1 MSVACNEKSYETAG
15 YLLESQQL
23 SQGQDVNLC
32 KPKALKVG
40 SFVVLFHVRCCWISP
55 AACGLGGTGG
65 RSWSGCSP
73 RPGRSSL
80 RSLSPG
86 LGLCPADRGEA
97 HPLHGPLSTDLP
109 LCGGSKPTAAPSEA
123 VGTRRNMH
131 NPAETPAGHIAEN
144 LLKAKEIALNDSR
157 VPEQLRNYL
166 QKALDVALGLDPYLD
181 AMATSKRKTSP
192 DHVPGDAEGA
202 GSRVRLQEGR
212 ASGSL
217 NGQIFRM
224 LVHMIRA
231 RKILLI
237 GKLKGYSI
245 LAIAE
250 ELPDDGKIFAC
261 AEAPYLGVNSQEAF
275 DYSSDGKKISMR
287 VGPVAD
293 TLEALHAEDEHFD
306 IVFIDAD
313 QRNAVHYYSFVMDNH
328 LLRMDAVIC
337 VENTLMKGQ
346 VYLEN
351 VSDENVLAV
360 RKLNSVINS
369 DPRVE
374 QVILPVQSGLSVIRR
389 IPVPP
394 DAVIESKEEVVR
406 DDVFWGYNRRCILD
420 RLRLDGKVAY
430 VTGGGQGIGRAFAH
444 ALGEAGAK
452 VAVVDLVLAK
462 AEAVVSELSLKG
474 IKSLALAVDV
484 SKPEDVQRMVDA
496 IVARWGTIHIAC
508 NNAGINLN
516 SASEE
521 TSLEEWDKT
530 FSVNLRGLFLC
541 CQAAGRIM
549 LNQGYGKII
558 NTASMAS
565 LIVPH
570 PQKQLAYNVSKAG
583 VVKLTQTLG
592 TEWVDRG
599 VKVNCISPGIV
610 DTPLIRSKE
619 LRPLVQRWM
628 GDIPA
633 GRLAQTTDL
642 QAAVVYLASE
652 ASDYM
657 TGHNLVIEGGQSL
670 W

>member
-1 MSVACNEKSYETAG
+1 MVAGTA
-15 YLLESQQL
+15 
-23 SQGQDVNLC
+23 
-32 KPKALKVG
+32 
-40 SFVVLFHVRCCWISP
+40 
-55 AACGLGGTGG
+55 
-65 RSWSGCSP
+65 
-73 RPGRSSL
+73 
-80 RSLSPG
+80 
-86 LGLCPADRGEA
+86 EA
-97 HPLHGPLSTDLP
+97 HTSSDTGMS
-109 LCGGSKPTAAPSEA
+109 
-123 VGTRRNMH
+123 
-131 NPAETPAGHIAEN
+131 
-144 LLKAKEIALNDSR
+144 
-157 VPEQLRNYL
+157 PE
-166 QKALDVALGLDPYLD
+166 
-181 AMATSKRKTSP
+181 
-192 DHVPGDAEGA
+192 
-202 GSRVRLQEGR
+202 
-212 ASGSL
+212 
-217 NGQIFRM
+217 
-224 LVHMIRA
+224 
-231 RKILLI
+231 
-237 GKLKGYSI
+237 
-245 LAIAE
+245 E

-261 AEAPYLGVNSQEAF
+261 AEAPYQGVNSQEAF

-313 QRNAVHYYSFVMDNH
+313 QRDAVHYYSFVMDNH

-351 VSDENVLAV
+351 VSDENV
-360 RKLNSVINS
+360 
-369 DPRVE
+369 
-374 QVILPVQSGLSVIRR
+374 ILPVQSGLSIVRR

-406 DDVFWGYNRRCILD
+406 DDVFWGYNRRRILD

-496 IVARWGTIHIAC
+496 IVARWGTVHIAC

-633 GRLAQTTDL
+633 GRLARTTDL

>member
-1 MSVACNEKSYETAG
+1 MGTRC
-15 YLLESQQL
+15 LRQQ
-23 SQGQDVNLC
+23 Q
-32 KPKALKVG
+32 
-40 SFVVLFHVRCCWISP
+40 FHVDGALPHGYWAESP
-55 AACGLGGTGG
+55 AGL
-65 RSWSGCSP
+65 
-73 RPGRSSL
+73 
-80 RSLSPG
+80 
-86 LGLCPADRGEA
+86 
-97 HPLHGPLSTDLP
+97 
-109 LCGGSKPTAAPSEA
+109 
-123 VGTRRNMH
+123 
-131 NPAETPAGHIAEN
+131 IAEN

-157 VPEQLRNYL
+157 VPEQLKNYL

-192 DHVPGDAEGA
+192 DHSPGDIGRTET
-202 GSRVRLQEGR
+202 RVRLQEEHS
-212 ASGSL
+212 SGSL

-287 VGPVAD
+287 VGPTAD

-313 QRNAVHYYSFVMDNH
+313 QRNAVNYYSFVMDNH

-351 VSDENVLAV
+351 ISDETVLAI
-360 RKLNSVINS
+360 RKLNTVINL

-374 QVILPVQSGLSVIRR
+374 QIILPVQSGLSIIRR
-389 IPVPP
+389 SPAPP
-394 DAVIESKEEVVR
+394 DAVIKSKVVR
-406 DDVFWGYNRRCILD
+406 DDIFWGYNRHRILD

-462 AEAVVSELSLKG
+462 AEAVVCELSLKG
-474 IKSLALAVDV
+474 IKSIALAADV
-484 SKPEDVQRMVDA
+484 GKPEDVQRMVDA
-496 IVARWGTIHIAC
+496 IVARWGTVHIAC
-508 NNAGINLN
+508 NNAGINMN
-516 SASEE
+516 SASED

-530 FSVNLRGLFLC
+530 FNVNLRGLFLC
-541 CQAAGRIM
+541 CQAVGRIM

-570 PQKQLAYNVSKAG
+570 PQKQLAYNTSKAG

-592 TEWVDRG
+592 TEWIDRG

-610 DTPLIRSKE
+610 DTPLIRSKD
-619 LRPLVQRWM
+619 LRPLVRRWLA
-628 GDIPA
+628 DIPA
-633 GRLAQTTDL
+633 GRLAQATDL

>member
-1 MSVACNEKSYETAG
+1 ISETT
-15 YLLESQQL
+15 
-23 SQGQDVNLC
+23 V
-32 KPKALKVG
+32 
-40 SFVVLFHVRCCWISP
+40 
-55 AACGLGGTGG
+55 
-65 RSWSGCSP
+65 
-73 RPGRSSL
+73 
-80 RSLSPG
+80 
-86 LGLCPADRGEA
+86 
-97 HPLHGPLSTDLP
+97 
-109 LCGGSKPTAAPSEA
+109 
-123 VGTRRNMH
+123 
-131 NPAETPAGHIAEN
+131 GHIAEN
-144 LLKAKEIALNDSR
+144 LLKAKEIALNDSH
-157 VPEQLRNYL
+157 VPEQLKNYL
-166 QKALDVALGLDPYLD
+166 QKALDVALGLDPYLG
-181 AMATSKRKTSP
+181 AMAVSKRYGLSFVTLYFYQDFGFFFNENLKGTYNLICEQAAVFP
-192 DHVPGDAEGA
+192 MV
-202 GSRVRLQEGR
+202 LF
-212 ASGSL
+212 L
-217 NGQIFRM
+217 NFHPCLSTGQIFRM
-224 LVHMIRA
+224 FVHMIRA

-245 LAIAE
+245 FAIAE
-250 ELPDDGKIFAC
+250 ELPEDGKIFAC
-261 AEAPYLGVNSQEAF
+261 AEEPYLGVNSQEAF
-275 DYSSDGKKISMR
+275 DYSSDDKKISIR

-306 IVFIDAD
+306 IAFIDAD

-374 QVILPVQSGLSVIRR
+374 QVILPVQSGLSIIQR

-394 DAVIESKEEVVR
+394 DTVIESKKQVVR
-406 DDVFWGYNRRCILD
+406 DDVFWGYNRCPILD
-420 RLRLDGKVAY
+420 RLRLDDKVAY

-452 VAVVDLVLAK
+452 VAVVDLVLAR
-462 AEAVVSELSLKG
+462 AEAVACELSLKG
-474 IKSLALAVDV
+474 IKSLALAADV

-496 IVARWGTIHIAC
+496 IVARWGTVHIAC

-530 FSVNLRGLFLC
+530 FNVNLRGLFLC
-541 CQAAGRIM
+541 CQVGRIM

-592 TEWVDRG
+592 TEWIDRG

-619 LRPLVQRWM
+619 LQPLVQRWM

>member
-1 MSVACNEKSYETAG
+1 
-15 YLLESQQL
+15 
-23 SQGQDVNLC
+23 
-32 KPKALKVG
+32 
-40 SFVVLFHVRCCWISP
+40 
-55 AACGLGGTGG
+55 
-65 RSWSGCSP
+65 
-73 RPGRSSL
+73 
-80 RSLSPG
+80 
-86 LGLCPADRGEA
+86 
-97 HPLHGPLSTDLP
+97 
-109 LCGGSKPTAAPSEA
+109 
-123 VGTRRNMH
+123 MH
-131 NPAETPAGHIAEN
+131 NPSGTLAGHIAEN

-157 VPEQLRNYL
+157 VPEQLGNYL

-181 AMATSKRKTSP
+181 AMAASKRKTSP
-192 DHVPGDAEGA
+192 EQIPGDAEGA
-202 GSRVRLQEGR
+202 ESRVRLQETS

-217 NGQIFRM
+217 NGQILRM
-224 LVHMIRA
+224 FVHMIRA

-237 GKLKGYSI
+237 GNPKGYTI
-245 LAIAE
+245 PAIAK
-250 ELPDDGKIFAC
+250 ELPGDGKIFVC
-261 AEAPYLGVNSQEAF
+261 AEVPCLGVNSQEEL
-275 DYSSDGKKISMR
+275 DCSSDGKKITMQA
-287 VGPVAD
+287 GPVAD
-293 TLEALHAEDEHFD
+293 TLKALHAEDEHFD
-306 IVFIDAD
+306 MVFIDAD
-313 QRNAVHYYSFVMDNH
+313 QRNAVQYYSFVMDNH
-328 LLRMDAVIC
+328 LLSMDAVIC

-374 QVILPVQSGLSVIRR
+374 QVVLPVQSGLSLIRR
-389 IPVPP
+389 SPVPP
-394 DAVIESKEEVVR
+394 DVAESKTQVLKDE
-406 DDVFWGYNRRCILD
+406 VFWGCHQRRILE
-420 RLRLDGKVAY
+420 RLRLDGRVAY

-462 AEAVVSELSLKG
+462 AEAVACELSLKG
-474 IKSLALAVDV
+474 IKSLALAADV

-496 IVARWGTIHIAC
+496 IVARWGTVHIAC

-516 SASEE
+516 SASED

-530 FSVNLRGLFLC
+530 FNVNLRGLFLC

-570 PQKQLAYNVSKAG
+570 PQKQLAYNASKAG

-592 TEWVDRG
+592 TEWIDRG

-610 DTPLIRSKE
+610 DTPLIRSQE
-619 LRPLVQRWM
+619 LRPLVRRWLAT
-628 GDIPA
+628 IPA
-633 GRLAQTTDL
+633 GRLAQPTDL

>member
-1 MSVACNEKSYETAG
+1 M
-15 YLLESQQL
+15 
-23 SQGQDVNLC
+23 
-32 KPKALKVG
+32 AL
-40 SFVVLFHVRCCWISP
+40 
-55 AACGLGGTGG
+55 
-65 RSWSGCSP
+65 
-73 RPGRSSL
+73 
-80 RSLSPG
+80 
-86 LGLCPADRGEA
+86 
-97 HPLHGPLSTDLP
+97 
-109 LCGGSKPTAAPSEA
+109 
-123 VGTRRNMH
+123 RR
-131 NPAETPAGHIAEN
+131 AGH
-144 LLKAKEIALNDSR
+144 
-157 VPEQLRNYL
+157 
-166 QKALDVALGLDPYLD
+166 
-181 AMATSKRKTSP
+181 
-192 DHVPGDAEGA
+192 
-202 GSRVRLQEGR
+202 
-212 ASGSL
+212 
-217 NGQIFRM
+217 IFRM
-224 LVHMIRA
+224 LVHMIKA

-287 VGPVAD
+287 VGPMED
-293 TLEALHAEDEHFD
+293 TLKALHAEAEHFD

-313 QRNAVHYYSFVMDNH
+313 QRNAVNYYSFVMDNH
-328 LLRMDAVIC
+328 LLRMDALIC

-351 VSDENVLAV
+351 ISDENVLAV
-360 RKLNSVINS
+360 RKLNTMINS
-369 DPRVE
+369 DLRVE
-374 QVILPVQSGLSVIRR
+374 QIILPVQNGLSIIRR
-389 IPVPP
+389 SPVPP
-394 DAVIESKEEVVR
+394 DAVIEPKKEVVR
-406 DDVFWGYNRRCILD
+406 DDVFWGYKRRRILD
-420 RLRLDGKVAY
+420 RLRLDDKVAY

-462 AEAVVSELSLKG
+462 AEAVACELSLKG
-474 IKSLALAVDV
+474 IKSIALAADV
-484 SKPEDVQRMVDA
+484 SKPEDVRRVVDA
-496 IVARWGTIHIAC
+496 IIEHWGTVHIAC
-508 NNAGINLN
+508 NNAGINMN
-516 SASEE
+516 SASED

-530 FSVNLRGLFLC
+530 FNVNLRGLFLC

-570 PQKQLAYNVSKAG
+570 PQKQLAYNASKAG

-592 TEWVDRG
+592 AEWIDRG

-610 DTPLIRSKE
+610 DTPLIHSRD
-619 LRPLVQRWM
+619 LQPLVRRWLL
-628 GDIPA
+628 DIPA
-633 GRLAQTTDL
+633 GRLAQVTDL

>member
-1 MSVACNEKSYETAG
+1 M
-15 YLLESQQL
+15 
-23 SQGQDVNLC
+23 
-32 KPKALKVG
+32 AL
-40 SFVVLFHVRCCWISP
+40 
-55 AACGLGGTGG
+55 
-65 RSWSGCSP
+65 
-73 RPGRSSL
+73 
-80 RSLSPG
+80 PG
-86 LGLCPADRGEA
+86 L
-97 HPLHGPLSTDLP
+97 
-109 LCGGSKPTAAPSEA
+109 
-123 VGTRRNMH
+123 TR
-131 NPAETPAGHIAEN
+131 ETPAGLIAEN

-157 VPEQLRNYL
+157 VPEQLKNYL

-192 DHVPGDAEGA
+192 DHSPGDAGGTET
-202 GSRVRLQEGR
+202 RVRLQEKC

-217 NGQIFRM
+217 NGKLVNQEDKIAPDWCKGQIFSMFVR
-224 LVHMIRA
+224 MIRA

-287 VGPVAD
+287 VGPTGDA
-293 TLEALHAEDEHFD
+293 LEALRAEDEHFD

-313 QRNAVHYYSFVMDNH
+313 QRNAVNYYSFVMDNH
-328 LLRMDAVIC
+328 LLRMDGVIC

-351 VSDENVLAV
+351 ISDENVLAV
-360 RKLNSVINS
+360 RKLNTVITS

-374 QVILPVQSGLSVIRR
+374 QIILPVQSGLSIIRR
-389 IPVPP
+389 NPAPP
-394 DAVIESKEEVVR
+394 DAVIESKKEVVR
-406 DDVFWGYNRRCILD
+406 DDVFWGYNRHRILD

-462 AEAVVSELSLKG
+462 AEAVVCELSLKAGEAAVEGSDGRWCSVPRTEDGAVFHGQKMVQCSKLRPGAAADSAHPPVSRLPPPGKPRTG
-474 IKSLALAVDV
+474 IKSIALAADV
-484 SKPEDVQRMVDA
+484 SKPEDVQRVVDA
-496 IVARWGTIHIAC
+496 IVALWGTVHIAC
-508 NNAGINLN
+508 NNAGINMN
-516 SASEE
+516 SASED

-530 FSVNLRGLFLC
+530 FNVNLRGLFLC

-570 PQKQLAYNVSKAG
+570 PQKQLAYNASKAG

-592 TEWVDRG
+592 TEWIDRG

-610 DTPLIRSKE
+610 DTPLIRSKD
-619 LRPLVQRWM
+619 LQPLVRRWLA
-628 GDIPA
+628 DIPA
-633 GRLAQTTDL
+633 GRLARATDL

-670 W
+670 CRKTKG

>member
-1 MSVACNEKSYETAG
+1 MEELAI
-15 YLLESQQL
+15 
-23 SQGQDVNLC
+23 
-32 KPKALKVG
+32 
-40 SFVVLFHVRCCWISP
+40 R
-55 AACGLGGTGG
+55 
-65 RSWSGCSP
+65 
-73 RPGRSSL
+73 
-80 RSLSPG
+80 
-86 LGLCPADRGEA
+86 
-97 HPLHGPLSTDLP
+97 
-109 LCGGSKPTAAPSEA
+109 
-123 VGTRRNMH
+123 
-131 NPAETPAGHIAEN
+131 ETPAGLIAEN

-157 VPEQLRNYL
+157 VPEQLKNYL

-181 AMATSKRKTSP
+181 AMATSKRKSSP
-192 DHVPGDAEGA
+192 DRGPGDAGGTET
-202 GSRVRLQEGR
+202 RVRLQEEH
-212 ASGSL
+212 AFGSL
-217 NGQIFRM
+217 NGKLVNQEDKMTPDWCQIFRM
-224 LVHMIRA
+224 FVHMIRA

-237 GKLKGYSI
+237 GKLKGCSI

-261 AEAPYLGVNSQEAF
+261 TEVPYLGANSQEAF

-287 VGPVAD
+287 VGPMAD
-293 TLEALHAEDEHFD
+293 TLERLLWRQSCFMEFHGFPLYAWSCFQLNRENPTAILKLWKQEAQMAGSSVFSNIIFFQALHAEDEHFD

-313 QRNAVHYYSFVMDNH
+313 QRNAVNYYSFVMDNH

-351 VSDENVLAV
+351 ISDENVLAV
-360 RKLNSVINS
+360 RKLNTVINS

-374 QVILPVQSGLSVIRR
+374 QIILPVQNGLSIVRR
-389 IPVPP
+389 SHALP
-394 DAVIESKEEVVR
+394 DAVIESKKEVVK
-406 DDVFWGYNRRCILD
+406 DDVFWGYNRCRILD

-462 AEAVVSELSLKG
+462 AEAVVCELSLKG
-474 IKSLALAVDV
+474 IKSIALAADV
-484 SKPEDVQRMVDA
+484 SKPEDVQRIVDT
-496 IVARWGTIHIAC
+496 IVARWGTVHIAC
-508 NNAGINLN
+508 NNAGINMN
-516 SASEE
+516 SASED

-530 FSVNLRGLFLC
+530 FNINLRGLFLC

-570 PQKQLAYNVSKAG
+570 PQKQLAYNTSKAG

-592 TEWVDRG
+592 TEWIDRG

-610 DTPLIRSKE
+610 DTPLIRSKD
-619 LRPLVQRWM
+619 LRPLVRRWLA
-628 GDIPA
+628 DIPA
-633 GRLAQTTDL
+633 GRLARATDL

>member
-1 MSVACNEKSYETAG
+1 F
-15 YLLESQQL
+15 LL
-23 SQGQDVNLC
+23 
-32 KPKALKVG
+32 
-40 SFVVLFHVRCCWISP
+40 ISI
-55 AACGLGGTGG
+55 
-65 RSWSGCSP
+65 S
-73 RPGRSSL
+73 
-80 RSLSPG
+80 
-86 LGLCPADRGEA
+86 
-97 HPLHGPLSTDLP
+97 
-109 LCGGSKPTAAPSEA
+109 
-123 VGTRRNMH
+123 
-131 NPAETPAGHIAEN
+131 ETPAGHIAEN
-144 LLKAKEIALNDSR
+144 LLKAKEIALNDSH

-181 AMATSKRKTSP
+181 AMAASKRYRFSFVLSSCFRISFFFFNDHLKGTS
-192 DHVPGDAEGA
+192 DFHCEQSIVFLMVLF
-202 GSRVRLQEGR
+202 SNFHSCL
-212 ASGSL
+212 ST
-217 NGQIFRM
+217 GQIFRM
-224 LVHMIRA
+224 FVHMIRA

-250 ELPDDGKIFAC
+250 ELPADGKIFAC
-261 AEAPYLGVNSQEAF
+261 AEVPYLGVNSQEAF

-313 QRNAVHYYSFVMDNH
+313 QRNAVLCYSFVMDNH
-328 LLRMDAVIC
+328 LLSMDAVIC

-351 VSDENVLAV
+351 ISDENVLAV
-360 RKLNSVINS
+360 RKLNAVINS

-374 QVILPVQSGLSVIRR
+374 QVILPVQSGLSLIRR
-389 IPVPP
+389 SPVPP
-394 DAVIESKEEVVR
+394 DAVIESKKEVLR
-406 DDVFWGYNRRCILD
+406 DDVFWGCNRRRILE
-420 RLRLDGKVAY
+420 RLRLDGRVAY

-452 VAVVDLVLAK
+452 VAVVDVVLAK
-462 AEAVVSELSLKG
+462 AEVVAYELSLKG
-474 IKSLALAVDV
+474 IKSLALAADV

-496 IVARWGTIHIAC
+496 VVARWGTVHIAC

-530 FSVNLRGLFLC
+530 FNVNLRGLFLC

-565 LIVPH
+565 LIGEHSYVNIFV
-570 PQKQLAYNVSKAG
+570 QGLKKLYISQNTNMLLRGSMTNQLQLK
-583 VVKLTQTLG
+583 
-592 TEWVDRG
+592 
-599 VKVNCISPGIV
+599 GIV
-610 DTPLIRSKE
+610 DTPLIRSQE
-619 LRPLVQRWM
+619 LRPLVRRWLA
-628 GDIPA
+628 DIPA
-633 GRLAQTTDL
+633 GKLAQPTDL

>member
-1 MSVACNEKSYETAG
+1 MEQLHAFYSVQDPTRNLSWDRDMVCAATAVHVDRALPYSCWAVTKSLFF
-15 YLLESQQL
+15 LLFS
-23 SQGQDVNLC
+23 
-32 KPKALKVG
+32 
-40 SFVVLFHVRCCWISP
+40 IS
-55 AACGLGGTGG
+55 
-65 RSWSGCSP
+65 
-73 RPGRSSL
+73 
-80 RSLSPG
+80 
-86 LGLCPADRGEA
+86 
-97 HPLHGPLSTDLP
+97 
-109 LCGGSKPTAAPSEA
+109 
-123 VGTRRNMH
+123 
-131 NPAETPAGHIAEN
+131 ETPAGLIAEN
-144 LLKAKEIALNDSR
+144 LLKAKEIALDDSR
-157 VPEQLRNYL
+157 VPEQLKHYL

-181 AMATSKRKTSP
+181 AMASS
-192 DHVPGDAEGA
+192 
-202 GSRVRLQEGR
+202 
-212 ASGSL
+212 
-217 NGQIFRM
+217 NRM
-224 LVHMIRA
+224 FVHMIRA

-287 VGPVAD
+287 VGPMAD

-313 QRNAVHYYSFVMDNH
+313 QRNAVNYYSFVMDNH

-351 VSDENVLAV
+351 ISDENVLAV
-360 RKLNSVINS
+360 RKLNTVINS

-374 QVILPVQSGLSVIRR
+374 QIILPVQNGLSIIRR
-389 IPVPP
+389 SLAPP
-394 DAVIESKEEVVR
+394 DAVIESKVLVT
-406 DDVFWGYNRRCILD
+406 DDIFWGYNRRRILD
-420 RLRLDGKVAY
+420 QLRLDGKVAY

-452 VAVVDLVLAK
+452 VAVVDLVPAK
-462 AEAVVSELSLKG
+462 AEAVACELSLKG
-474 IKSLALAVDV
+474 IKSIALAADV
-484 SKPEDVQRMVDA
+484 SKPEDVQRIVDTV
-496 IVARWGTIHIAC
+496 VARWGTVHIAC
-508 NNAGINLN
+508 NNAGINMN
-516 SASEE
+516 SASED

-530 FSVNLRGLFLC
+530 FNVNLRGLFLC

-570 PQKQLAYNVSKAG
+570 PQKQLAYNTSKAG

-592 TEWVDRG
+592 TEWIDRG

-610 DTPLIRSKE
+610 DTPLIRSKD
-619 LRPLVQRWM
+619 LRPLVRRWL

-633 GRLAQTTDL
+633 GRLARVTDL

-652 ASDYM
+652 ASDYV
-657 TGHNLVIEGGQSL
+657 TGHNLVIDGGQSL

>member
-1 MSVACNEKSYETAG
+1 FLLISISET
-15 YLLESQQL
+15 L
-23 SQGQDVNLC
+23 
-32 KPKALKVG
+32 
-40 SFVVLFHVRCCWISP
+40 
-55 AACGLGGTGG
+55 T
-65 RSWSGCSP
+65 
-73 RPGRSSL
+73 
-80 RSLSPG
+80 
-86 LGLCPADRGEA
+86 
-97 HPLHGPLSTDLP
+97 
-109 LCGGSKPTAAPSEA
+109 
-123 VGTRRNMH
+123 
-131 NPAETPAGHIAEN
+131 GHIAEN
-144 LLKAKEIALNDSR
+144 LLKANEIALNDSR

-181 AMATSKRKTSP
+181 AMASSKRYRFSFVTFCLWLDEYVRGIFFDEHLKGTSNF
-192 DHVPGDAEGA
+192 HCAQSIAFLMV
-202 GSRVRLQEGR
+202 LF
-212 ASGSL
+212 L
-217 NGQIFRM
+217 NFHSCLSAGQIFRM
-224 LVHMIRA
+224 FVHMTRA

-237 GKLKGYSI
+237 GKPKGYSI

-261 AEAPYLGVNSQEAF
+261 AEEPYLGVNSQEAF

-287 VGPVAD
+287 VGPVTD

-313 QRNAVHYYSFVMDNH
+313 QRNAVQYYSFVMENH
-328 LLRMDAVIC
+328 LLSMDAVIC

-374 QVILPVQSGLSVIRR
+374 QVILPVQSGLSLIRR
-389 IPVPP
+389 SPVPP
-394 DAVIESKEEVVR
+394 DAVVESKTEVVR
-406 DDVFWGYNRRCILD
+406 DDVFWGRNRRRILE
-420 RLRLDGKVAY
+420 RLRLDGRVAY
-430 VTGGGQGIGRAFAH
+430 VTGAGQGIGRAFAH

-462 AEAVVSELSLKG
+462 AEAVACELSLKG
-474 IKSLALAVDV
+474 IKSLALAADV

-496 IVARWGTIHIAC
+496 IVARWGTVHIAC

-530 FSVNLRGLFLC
+530 FNVNLRGLFLC

-570 PQKQLAYNVSKAG
+570 PQKQLAYNASKAG

-592 TEWVDRG
+592 TEWIDRG

-610 DTPLIRSKE
+610 DTPLIRSRE
-619 LRPLVQRWM
+619 LRPLVRRWLAE
-628 GDIPA
+628 IPA
-633 GRLAQTTDL
+633 GRLAQPTDL

>member
-1 MSVACNEKSYETAG
+1 MFDEYI
-15 YLLESQQL
+15 
-23 SQGQDVNLC
+23 QG
-32 KPKALKVG
+32 G
-40 SFVVLFHVRCCWISP
+40 IS
-55 AACGLGGTGG
+55 
-65 RSWSGCSP
+65 
-73 RPGRSSL
+73 
-80 RSLSPG
+80 
-86 LGLCPADRGEA
+86 
-97 HPLHGPLSTDLP
+97 
-109 LCGGSKPTAAPSEA
+109 
-123 VGTRRNMH
+123 
-131 NPAETPAGHIAEN
+131 ETPMGSIAEN
-144 LLKAKEIALNDSR
+144 LLKAQEIALNDSR
-157 VPEQLRNYL
+157 VPEQLKNYL
-166 QKALDVALGLDPYLD
+166 QKALVVALGLDPYLVT
-181 AMATSKRKTSP
+181 MATSKRKVSP
-192 DHVPGDAEGA
+192 AHVSGDAGGTKA
-202 GSRVRLQEGR
+202 RVKPLQKDI
-212 ASGSL
+212 SGCL
-217 NGQIFRM
+217 NGKLIKQNDKMAPDQCHIFTM
-224 LVHMIRA
+224 FIHLIRA

-261 AEAPYLGVNSQEAF
+261 AEVPYLGVNSQEAF

-287 VGPVAD
+287 VGPIAD

-313 QRNAVHYYSFVMDNH
+313 QRNAVNYYSFVMDNH
-328 LLRMDAVIC
+328 LLRMDGMIC

-351 VSDENVLAV
+351 ISEENVLAV
-360 RKLNSVINS
+360 RKLNTVINS

-374 QVILPVQSGLSVIRR
+374 QIILPVQSGLSIIRR
-389 IPVPP
+389 SPVPP
-394 DAVIESKEEVVR
+394 DAVIESKKEVIR
-406 DDVFWGYNRRCILD
+406 DDVFWGYNKNRILD
-420 RLRLDGKVAY
+420 RLRLDDKVAY

-462 AEAVVSELSLKG
+462 AEAVACELNLKG
-474 IKSLALAVDV
+474 IKSIALAADV
-484 SKPEDVQRMVDA
+484 SKPEDVQRIVDT
-496 IVARWGTIHIAC
+496 IVARWGTIDIAC
-508 NNAGINLN
+508 NNAGINMN
-516 SASEE
+516 SASED

-530 FSVNLRGLFLC
+530 FNVNLRGLFLC

-570 PQKQLAYNVSKAG
+570 PQKQLAYNASKAG

-592 TEWVDRG
+592 TEWIDRG

-610 DTPLIRSKE
+610 DTPLIHSPE
-619 LRPLVQRWM
+619 LRPLVQRWLA
-628 GDIPA
+628 DIPA
-633 GRLAQTTDL
+633 ARLARVTDL

>member
-1 MSVACNEKSYETAG
+1 
-15 YLLESQQL
+15 
-23 SQGQDVNLC
+23 
-32 KPKALKVG
+32 
-40 SFVVLFHVRCCWISP
+40 SFFFSISESP
-55 AACGLGGTGG
+55 AGL
-65 RSWSGCSP
+65 
-73 RPGRSSL
+73 
-80 RSLSPG
+80 
-86 LGLCPADRGEA
+86 
-97 HPLHGPLSTDLP
+97 
-109 LCGGSKPTAAPSEA
+109 
-123 VGTRRNMH
+123 
-131 NPAETPAGHIAEN
+131 IAEN

-157 VPEQLRNYL
+157 VPEQLKNYL

-181 AMATSKRKTSP
+181 AMVTSKRYGCSFVTLCFFPVIVFFFNDHFKGTSNF
-192 DHVPGDAEGA
+192 HCEQGTVFLM
-202 GSRVRLQEGR
+202 VLF
-212 ASGSL
+212 L
-217 NGQIFRM
+217 NFNSCLSTGQIFR
-224 LVHMIRA
+224 LFVHMIRA

-261 AEAPYLGVNSQEAF
+261 AEAPYPGVNSQEAF
-275 DYSSDGKKISMR
+275 DCSSDGKKISMR
-287 VGPVAD
+287 VGPMAD

-313 QRNAVHYYSFVMDNH
+313 QRNAVNYYSFVMDNH
-328 LLRMDAVIC
+328 LLRMDGVVC
-337 VENTLMKGQ
+337 VDNTLMKGQ

-351 VSDENVLAV
+351 ISDENVLAV
-360 RKLNSVINS
+360 RKLNTVINS
-369 DPRVE
+369 DPRV
-374 QVILPVQSGLSVIRR
+374 QQIILPVQSGLSIIQRS
-389 IPVPP
+389 PVPP
-394 DAVIESKEEVVR
+394 DAVIESKKEVVR
-406 DDVFWGYNRRCILD
+406 DDVFWGYNRRRILD

-462 AEAVVSELSLKG
+462 AEAVVCELSLKG
-474 IKSLALAVDV
+474 IKSVALAADV
-484 SKPEDVQRMVDA
+484 SKPEDVQRAVDT

-508 NNAGINLN
+508 NNAGINMN
-516 SASEE
+516 SASED

-530 FSVNLRGLFLC
+530 FNVNLRGLFLC

-565 LIVPH
+565 LIGDPPSPTWGSH
-570 PQKQLAYNVSKAG
+570 LRAVS
-583 VVKLTQTLG
+583 VLELEQTLESNPESSLEG
-592 TEWVDRG
+592 SLQDA
-599 VKVNCISPGIV
+599 GIV
-610 DTPLIRSKE
+610 DTPLIHSKD
-619 LRPLVQRWM
+619 LQPLVRRWL

-633 GRLAQTTDL
+633 GRLAQATDL